1 MATDETIRIR
11 PYLSEDRDQV
21 MALAPRLTEGV
32 AAWRDPDAVL
42 TAVQGWVRDSV
53 DAADKPGRAIFVA
66 AAGDGVVGVITVKES
81 THFTG
86 QADAYVSELI
96 VRAGLERRGIAS
108 RLVDAAEAWAAEA
121 GYAFLTLQTG
131 TANATARAFYSSAG
145 FSEEEIQLTKA
156 IGPGMRPVAGAGG
169 P

>member
-1 MATDETIRIR
+1 MAADEKIRIR
-11 PYLSEDRDQV
+11 QYLSEDRDQV

-32 AAWRDPDAVL
+32 AVWRDPDAVL
-42 TAVQGWVRDSV
+42 AAVQGWVRDSV

-66 AAGDGVVGVITVKES
+66 VAGDGVVGVITVKES

-96 VRAGLERRGIAS
+96 VRAGLERRGIAR
-108 RLVDAAEAWAAEA
+108 RLMGAAEGWAAEA

-131 TANATARAFYSSAG
+131 TANATARAFYASAG
-145 FSEEEIQLTKA
+145 FSEEEVQLTKA
-156 IGPGMRPVAGAGG
+156 VRPGRQRVPGPGG